1 MYRRFFRPQHP
12 KADICGM
19 VGEHILVVEKRLGR
33 GIQKGEIIHHR
44 DFTKSNNAD
53 ENLIL
58 MNRIQHQQLPAFQAR
73 FLLQKGLWN
82 EWYNWWL
89 TVRDVIDEEELL
101 KAKLIRALN
110 ARDRIAGKAHLKI

>member
-1 MYRRFFRPQHP
+1 MYRRFFLPQHP

-33 GIQKGEIIHHR
+33 NIQKGEIIHHR
-44 DFTKSNNAD
+44 DFTKANNAD

-58 MNRIQHQQLPAFQAR
+58 MNRLQHQQLPAFQAR
-73 FLLQKGLWN
+73 FLLQKGLWD
-82 EWYNWWL
+82 EWYTWWL